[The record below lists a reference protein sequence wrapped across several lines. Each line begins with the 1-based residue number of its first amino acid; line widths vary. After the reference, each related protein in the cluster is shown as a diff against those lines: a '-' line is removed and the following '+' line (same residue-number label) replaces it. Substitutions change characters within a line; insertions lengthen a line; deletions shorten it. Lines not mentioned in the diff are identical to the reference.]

1 VVPHG
6 ISNMTN
12 LSIACAN
19 VRVPHG
25 ILDMSNLTNMFVIN
39 VSVPHDLSNM
49 TNLIVV
55 TICMITWN

>member
-1 VVPHG
+1 
-6 ISNMTN
+6 MTN